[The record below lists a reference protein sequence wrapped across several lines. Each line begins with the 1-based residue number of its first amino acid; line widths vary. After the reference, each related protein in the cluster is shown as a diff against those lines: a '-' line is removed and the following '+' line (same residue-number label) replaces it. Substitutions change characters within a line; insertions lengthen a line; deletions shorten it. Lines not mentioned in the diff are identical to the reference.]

1 MVYPVWVFSQ
11 MVRHAPSEFR
21 MVRDTSHP
29 DFSGWKF
36 FARKRTTHL
45 ARSILSPYLTNAN
58 TRYELCKIEV
68 LSNTQHFHFNAC
80 GARPVKNHTDTVCN
94 LQHIF
99 DNTFGQ
105 KEGERDRNRR
115 FAHGAAPHAI
125 FSPQDQLLASHF
137 FLIFTTSP
145 GFFFP
150 IEELV
155 GRW

>member
-1 MVYPVWVFSQ
+1 

-80 GARPVKNHTDTVCN
+80 GARPVKTTLTRFAICNTYLTTPSVKKKGRGTVIGDLHTGPHHTRSF
-94 LQHIF
+94 LPRTSFWHHIF
-99 DNTFGQ
+99 FLSLRRR
-105 KEGERDRNRR
+105 RD
-115 FAHGAAPHAI
+115 
-125 FSPQDQLLASHF
+125 
-137 FLIFTTSP
+137 
-145 GFFFP
+145 FFFQ
-150 IEELV
+150 L
-155 GRW
+155 RN

>member
-1 MVYPVWVFSQ
+1 
-11 MVRHAPSEFR
+11 VRHAPSAFR
-21 MVRDTSHP
+21 MVRDTRHP

-45 ARSILSPYLTNAN
+45 ARPILSPYLTNAN

-115 FAHGAAPHAI
+115 LHTGPHHTR
-125 FSPQDQLLASHF
+125 FSS
-137 FLIFTTSP
+137 
-145 GFFFP
+145 FFP
-150 IEELV
+150 RTSFWHHSFSYLYDVAGIFFSN
-155 GRW
+155 